1 MGLPG
6 TRCRFLRRGP
16 WHGTWQAEPR
26 RHAMIMIV
34 TMMARRGPVVRRW
47 LWRGGSRSPQSSKH
61 KQRPVGEHRR
71 VALSRA
77 RSIVLLVLQHC
88 TVQASYRYLLLEPSL
103 VARTGTTRHHHHSVG
118 AGSRAHKWQQQACCA
133 VQPAGRG
140 GDKRAWDSL
149 RWDTQTHRGT
159 HTLESN
165 LADRWKKS
173 SNIHPPAHPPNS
185 CLSWL
190 GPII

>member
-118 AGSRAHKWQQQACCA
+118 AGSRAHKWQQQA
-133 VQPAGRG
+133 AGVLCSASSWPR
-140 GDKRAWDSL
+140 RRQASL
-149 RWDTQTHRGT
+149 GFSALGHTNTQRDTHAGI
-159 HTLESN
+159 E
-165 LADRWKKS
+165 
-173 SNIHPPAHPPNS
+173 P
-185 CLSWL
+185 C
-190 GPII
+190 

>member
-71 VALSRA
+71 VALSRT

-103 VARTGTTRHHHHSVG
+103 LARTGTSTRHHHHSVG
-118 AGSRAHKWQQQACCA
+118 AGSRAHKWQQQA
-133 VQPAGRG
+133 AGVLCSASSWPR
-140 GDKRAWDSL
+140 RRQASL
-149 RWDTQTHRGT
+149 GFSALGHTNTQRDTHAGI
-159 HTLESN
+159 E
-165 LADRWKKS
+165 
-173 SNIHPPAHPPNS
+173 P
-185 CLSWL
+185 C
-190 GPII
+190 